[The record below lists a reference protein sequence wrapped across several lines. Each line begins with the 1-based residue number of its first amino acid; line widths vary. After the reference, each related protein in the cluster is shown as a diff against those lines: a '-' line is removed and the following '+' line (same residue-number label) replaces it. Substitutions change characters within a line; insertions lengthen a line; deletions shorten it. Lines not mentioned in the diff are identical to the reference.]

1 MGMDM
6 RKLMKQA
13 QKMQAEARQVQESLA
28 RETVEATA
36 GGGAVRVVAT
46 GAQEIR
52 SLRVSPEVLA
62 AGDAEM
68 LEDLLLAAI
77 NDALNR
83 SRALAQQAMA
93 KVTGQLQLPPLG

>member
-13 QKMQAEARQVQESLA
+13 QKMQAEAKQVQQTLA
-28 RETVEATA
+28 KETVEATA

-52 SLRVSPEVLA
+52 SLKISAEVLA
-62 AGDAEM
+62 AGDSEM
-68 LEDLLLAAI
+68 LEDLLLAAV
-77 NDALNR
+77 NEALNR
-83 SRALAQQAMA
+83 SRQLAQEAMA
-93 KVTGQLQLPPLG
+93 RVTGQLQLPPLG